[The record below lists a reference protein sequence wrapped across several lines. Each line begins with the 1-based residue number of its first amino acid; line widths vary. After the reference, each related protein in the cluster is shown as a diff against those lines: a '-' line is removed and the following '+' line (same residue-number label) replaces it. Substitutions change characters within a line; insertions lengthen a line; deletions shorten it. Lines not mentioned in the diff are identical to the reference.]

1 MATTLTIGS
10 GAKAKFWESAW
21 LQGLP
26 RAPPVRRKASE
37 RVLSASV
44 AMEEPPGKKGPAMDP
59 AQDSGRDW
67 LSGLPEGVLHRIM
80 SFLDSRQAVRTC
92 VLSRRWRDLWRSVP
106 RVHADICDLIPDRII
121 DVEGEKAKM
130 VVFNSFINRL
140 LERRDPT
147 ASIETFFCRCCIPDE
162 DGNGSADANRWISYG
177 LQKNAWFLEVVML
190 LKPLELDPSVFS
202 SIYLRRIAFDNV
214 FMDQGFFKQLQMGCP
229 ALERFDLDGCI
240 VADDEISSNT
250 LKPHNHSSLVQLTIE
265 NNLQWCPKFFNLVG
279 LTLGKWCLNAIF
291 YALIVFLQNSP
302 RLEKPTLI
310 LAEDNWKTTEV
321 FIGELEERSF
331 TCEHLTSVEV
341 KCWEDDPL
349 VNNVVDFFVGSGM
362 SSAQIHIEYEDNDE
376 DQFHIESD
384 NMVGFELEDED
395 ED

>member
-1 MATTLTIGS
+1 
-10 GAKAKFWESAW
+10 
-21 LQGLP
+21 
-26 RAPPVRRKASE
+26 
-37 RVLSASV
+37 
-44 AMEEPPGKKGPAMDP
+44 MEEPPGKKGPAMDP

-250 LKPHNHSSLVQLTIE
+250 LK
-265 NNLQWCPKFFNLVG
+265 
-279 LTLGKWCLNAIF
+279 
-291 YALIVFLQNSP
+291 VFDL
-302 RLEKPTLI
+302 R
-310 LAEDNWKTTEV
+310 
-321 FIGELEERSF
+321 
-331 TCEHLTSVEV
+331 
-341 KCWEDDPL
+341 
-349 VNNVVDFFVGSGM
+349 
-362 SSAQIHIEYEDNDE
+362 YY
-376 DQFHIESD
+376 
-384 NMVGFELEDED
+384 
-395 ED
+395 